1 MRTRSACR
9 SAPTFLRIE
18 TSWLRTVVK
27 RMPEVA
33 DRAMMR
39 LAQAYGQL
47 GQWEPSRLAIDAFNR
62 YHPNSPLLPEA
73 KFTMSLALQHLHQLD
88 AALAGY
94 REVLSKAHG
103 ELAAKAQLQMGLTL
117 MEMKQFDQALD
128 ALLVVP
134 LSYDYPE
141 LSASALLEAGR
152 ALMELKKMDDAK
164 TILNR
169 VVKDHPTGNWADL
182 AKKFIST

>member
-1 MRTRSACR
+1 
-9 SAPTFLRIE
+9 
-18 TSWLRTVVK
+18 
-27 RMPEVA
+27 
-33 DRAMMR
+33 
-39 LAQAYGQL
+39 
-47 GQWEPSRLAIDAFNR
+47 
-62 YHPNSPLLPEA
+62 
-73 KFTMSLALQHLHQLD
+73 
-88 AALAGY
+88 
-94 REVLSKAHG
+94 
-103 ELAAKAQLQMGLTL
+103 MGLTL

-169 VVKDHPTGNWADL
+169 VVKDHPTGSWADA
-182 AKKFIST
+182 AKKMLAEIK